1 MNIGYFKFNSKEEA
15 KRKEERFKRIKD
27 IEKVFAGD
35 SDESFFEFIDGIN
48 AENNI
53 VIITSLADIGMT
65 IGLLPITGITLP
77 FVSYGGSSLLIT
89 MVSIGIILNISRYQN

>member
-15 KRKEERFKRIKD
+15 ERKEERFKRIKD

-65 IGLLPITGITLP
+65 IGQQIEGIKAVYECGLQLAVLSDIESEAP
-77 FVSYGGSSLLIT
+77 
-89 MVSIGIILNISRYQN
+89 LNIKITIQ